1 MTKAL
6 RNKIKDPGIIN
17 FRQLPTSVV
26 SRCFLQHLLFD
37 VCRIDSRN
45 VRRSARFPRRGA
57 LQIEAN
63 RIQQNQEDPNLIFIF
78 LKHRSSGLWFVDFLE
93 GVLREPFQRNLERWE
108 AFSFLSQLHR
118 PLLQGYPK
126 VLARLICSFCLSC
139 VKRQVAHF
147 PNKFKSDVIFHLL
160 SFVFCGH
167 VVWQRPKQYNHIETV
182 VSRPR
187 GARVG
192 GASLW

>member
-1 MTKAL
+1 MIGLFSFDFDCRSGEQLARTMTKAL

-78 LKHRSSGLWFVDFLE
+78 FEAQILWFMV
-93 GVLREPFQRNLERWE
+93 
-108 AFSFLSQLHR
+108 
-118 PLLQGYPK
+118 
-126 VLARLICSFCLSC
+126 C
-139 VKRQVAHF
+139 
-147 PNKFKSDVIFHLL
+147 
-160 SFVFCGH
+160 
-167 VVWQRPKQYNHIETV
+167 
-182 VSRPR
+182 
-187 GARVG
+187 
-192 GASLW
+192 